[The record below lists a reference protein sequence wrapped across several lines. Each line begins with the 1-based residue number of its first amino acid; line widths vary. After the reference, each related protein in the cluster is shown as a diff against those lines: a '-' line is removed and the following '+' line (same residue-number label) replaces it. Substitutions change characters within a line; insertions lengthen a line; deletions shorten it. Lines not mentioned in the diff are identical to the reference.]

1 MTRSQANPAFAP
13 PNVRPCTQARPIQI
27 VLCGTSHPGNLGAVA
42 RAMKNMGLARLVLVA
57 PTAGIDELA
66 LATAKHA
73 ADVLHH
79 ATVVAD
85 LPSALADS
93 VAVWATTAR
102 PRELPLP
109 VWTARA
115 AAETIAADQQTGAGL
130 ISIVF
135 GAERTGLSNFELSWA
150 QRVIE
155 IPANPEYPVLNLG
168 QAVQIVAYELYIAAQ
183 SAALAPATRAADR
196 AAYREADRAAN
207 QPLAMQATL
216 AQWQAF
222 EDRLANL
229 LDQTPFFVR
238 GATIASDIADNRAR
252 LMSKLRVMCRRAQP
266 LSSELALIQGML
278 TALSSEPHPEAIPRP
293 PKQGNPQ

>member
-1 MTRSQANPAFAP
+1 MTRSTALPALKSLDASAGAP
-13 PNVRPCTQARPIQI
+13 TPPIQI

-42 RAMKNMGLARLVLVA
+42 RAMKNMGLTQLVLVA
-57 PTAGIDELA
+57 PTACIDAVA

-79 ATVVAD
+79 ARFMPD
-85 LPSALADS
+85 LPTALADS

-109 VWTARA
+109 VWTVRA
-115 AAETIAADQQTGAGL
+115 AAEQMAGDQQAKKGL

-135 GAERTGLSNFELSWA
+135 GAERTGLSNHELSWA

-168 QAVQIVAYELYIAAQ
+168 QAVQILAYELHIARQ
-183 SAALAPATRAADR
+183 SRPVLPAHETETNA
-196 AAYREADRAAN
+196 
-207 QPLAMQATL
+207 PLAAQATL

-222 EDRLANL
+222 EDRLAHL
-229 LDQTPFFVR
+229 LEQTPFFVR
-238 GATIASDIADNRAR
+238 GATLESDIAENRMR
-252 LMSKLRVMCRRAQP
+252 LMSKLRVVCRRAQP
-266 LSSELALIQGML
+266 LSSELALMQGML
-278 TALSSEPHPEAIPRP
+278 TALTSEPHPEATPT
-293 PKQGNPQ
+293 QGNPQ

>member
-1 MTRSQANPAFAP
+1 MTRSKANPAFEP
-13 PNVRPCTQARPIQI
+13 QNERPRTQAHQIQI

-57 PTAGIDELA
+57 PTAGVDELA

-73 ADVLHH
+73 ADVLHN
-79 ATVVAD
+79 AKVMAD
-85 LPSALADS
+85 LTTALADS

-109 VWTARA
+109 VWTPRA
-115 AAETIAADQQTGAGL
+115 AAESIAAEQQAGEGL

-168 QAVQIVAYELYIAAQ
+168 QAVQILAYELYVARQ
-183 SAALAPATRAADR
+183 SSSLVPGAIETDI
-196 AAYREADRAAN
+196 N
-207 QPLAMQATL
+207 SPLAAQATL

-238 GATIASDIADNRAR
+238 GATVASDMADNRAR
-252 LMSKLRVMCRRAQP
+252 LMSKLRIMCRRARP
-266 LSSELALIQGML
+266 LSSELAIMQGML
-278 TALSSEPHPEAIPRP
+278 TALSSEPHPEALPRLP
-293 PKQGNPQ
+293 TQGNPQ